1 MYGLRNN
8 MTEQEKLY
16 RLFEEIETWKSRAI
30 KAEKAKTET
39 DDILKEVKRVKDVYY
54 VFSWVL
60 LALWVAT
67 IIFARFGFWK

>member
-1 MYGLRNN
+1 MYGLRNT

-30 KAEKAKTET
+30 KAEKEKTET
-39 DDILKEVKRVKDVYY
+39 DDILKEVKRAKDVYY
-54 VFSWVL
+54 VFNWVL

>member
-30 KAEKAKTET
+30 KAENAKTET
-39 DDILKEVKRVKDVYY
+39 DNILKEVKRAKDVYY
-54 VFSWVL
+54 VFNWVL